1 MANDKRD
8 VCKTCNTEV
17 EYYKIM
23 KPNGKETHRAFH
35 IGEKVPDDAELIDKK
50 AVSSTYRNRMRSYLH
65 TDKQKITNGKIKS
78 KKQKSKNVND
88 SEDNSSETI
97 ETEQEPEPKS
107 LTYTESHEVPEES
120 VGKPIVDIS
129 EIKRNKFALVG
140 SILRTMKENGAED
153 LDIHN
158 ARSSFIMG
166 GTTFEKIVQMAAP
179 HVQIIE
185 NGIPLHFI

>member
-1 MANDKRD
+1 MVDKKD

-17 EYYKIM
+17 EYYKII

-35 IGEKVPDDAELIDKK
+35 IGEEVPDGAELIDKK

-65 TDKQKITNGKIKS
+65 TDKQKINDKIKV
-78 KKQKSKNVND
+78 KKQKSKKVND

-97 ETEQEPEPKS
+97 ETEKEPES
-107 LTYTESHEVPEES
+107 VTYTESHEVPEQS